1 MSETEK
7 KKKLSDRERYER
19 ANDGRE
25 TDDRPAQ
32 EKINLDQL
40 GIEVTDLVDTNT
52 ELDMRR
58 LVLVGRSE
66 CGKTTLKQV
75 LRGEKITY
83 QKTQYVSQYDV
94 LIDMPGEYAENLD
107 LAHAIALYT
116 SESDVV
122 GICISA
128 TEPYSLYPPNVTP
141 YANRDIFGI
150 VTKIDHWAADVDQ
163 AIRWLELTGCKLIFP
178 CSSYTGEGVDDIIDF
193 LKIKHEKKTVTD
205 VMHEINVE
213 RFGKL
218 TTLPSYFVD

>member
-1 MSETEK
+1 MLQASDITE
-7 KKKLSDRERYER
+7 Y
-19 ANDGRE
+19 A
-25 TDDRPAQ
+25 
-32 EKINLDQL
+32 
-40 GIEVTDLVDTNT
+40 DLTETNT

-83 QKTQYVSQYDV
+83 EKTQYVSQYDV

-122 GICISA
+122 GVCISA

-141 YANRDIFGI
+141 YANRDIVGI
-150 VTKIDHWAADVDQ
+150 VTKIDHWAADVAQ
-163 AIRWLELTGCKLIFP
+163 ATRWLELTGCKKIFHV
-178 CSSYTGEGVDDIIDF
+178 SSYTGQGVDDIIDF
-193 LKIKHEKKTVTD
+193 LKIKHTKHKVGY
-205 VMHEINVE
+205 VMEQIHNEDFN
-213 RFGKL
+213 RL
-218 TTLPSYFVD
+218 SDLPSYFLE

>member
-1 MSETEK
+1 MIKHDENIDY
-7 KKKLSDRERYER
+7 SDLTQT
-19 ANDGRE
+19 NQD
-25 TDDRPAQ
+25 
-32 EKINLDQL
+32 
-40 GIEVTDLVDTNT
+40 IE
-52 ELDMRR
+52 MRR

-150 VTKIDHWAADVDQ
+150 VTKIDHWAADVEQ
-163 AIRWLELTGCKLIFP
+163 AVRWLELTGCKRIFRV
-178 CSSYTGEGVDDIIDF
+178 SSYTGEGVDDIIEF
-193 LKIKHEKKTVTD
+193 LKIKHEKEPVHK
-205 VMHEINVE
+205 VMREIHNE
-213 RFGKL
+213 SFGNL
-218 TTLPSYFVD
+218 ADLPSYFLD

>member
-1 MSETEK
+1 MLQASDITE
-7 KKKLSDRERYER
+7 Y
-19 ANDGRE
+19 A
-25 TDDRPAQ
+25 
-32 EKINLDQL
+32 
-40 GIEVTDLVDTNT
+40 DLTETNT

-83 QKTQYVSQYDV
+83 EKTQYVSQYDV

-122 GICISA
+122 GVCISA

-141 YANRDIFGI
+141 YANRDIVGI
-150 VTKIDHWAADVDQ
+150 VTKIDHWAADVAQ
-163 AIRWLELTGCKLIFP
+163 ATRWLELTGCKKIFHV
-178 CSSYTGEGVDDIIDF
+178 SSYTGQGVDDIIDF
-193 LKIKHEKKTVTD
+193 LKIKHTKHKVGY
-205 VMHEINVE
+205 VMDKIHNEDFN
-213 RFGKL
+213 RL
-218 TTLPSYFVD
+218 CDLPSYFLE

>member
-1 MSETEK
+1 MIIHDETTQYSELTQTNQ
-7 KKKLSDRERYER
+7 D
-19 ANDGRE
+19 
-25 TDDRPAQ
+25 
-32 EKINLDQL
+32 
-40 GIEVTDLVDTNT
+40 IE
-52 ELDMRR
+52 MRR

-150 VTKIDHWAADVDQ
+150 VTKIDHWAADVEQ
-163 AIRWLELTGCKLIFP
+163 AARWLELTGCKRIFRV
-178 CSSYTGEGVDDIIDF
+178 SAYTGEGVDDIIDF
-193 LKIKHEKKTVTD
+193 LKIKHEKKPLHH
-205 VMHEINVE
+205 VMAQIHDET
-213 RFGKL
+213 FGNL
-218 TTLPSYFVD
+218 SELPGYFLD

>member
-1 MSETEK
+1 MIVHDENIEYSELTETNQ
-7 KKKLSDRERYER
+7 D
-19 ANDGRE
+19 
-25 TDDRPAQ
+25 
-32 EKINLDQL
+32 
-40 GIEVTDLVDTNT
+40 IE
-52 ELDMRR
+52 MRR

-83 QKTQYVSQYDV
+83 EKTQYVSQYDV

-150 VTKIDHWAADVDQ
+150 VTKIDHWAADVEQ
-163 AIRWLELTGCKLIFP
+163 AVRWLELTGCKRIFRV
-178 CSSYTGEGVDDIIDF
+178 SSYTGEGVNDIVDF
-193 LKIKHEKKTVTD
+193 LKIKHKKEPVHK
-205 VMHEINVE
+205 VMQEIHDE
-213 RFGKL
+213 TFGNL
-218 TTLPSYFVD
+218 AQLPSYFLD

>member
-1 MSETEK
+1 MIIHDETTQY
-7 KKKLSDRERYER
+7 S
-19 ANDGRE
+19 
-25 TDDRPAQ
+25 
-32 EKINLDQL
+32 
-40 GIEVTDLVDTNT
+40 DLVETNQDI
-52 ELDMRR
+52 EMRR

-150 VTKIDHWAADVDQ
+150 VTKIDHWAADVEQ
-163 AIRWLELTGCKLIFP
+163 AARWLELTGCKKIFRV
-178 CSSYTGEGVDDIIDF
+178 SAYTGEGVDDIIEF
-193 LKIKHEKKTVTD
+193 LKIKHEKKPVHH
-205 VMHEINVE
+205 VMAEIHDE
-213 RFGKL
+213 TFGKL
-218 TTLPSYFVD
+218 AKLPGYFLD

>member
-1 MSETEK
+1 MKDSISIDYTT
-7 KKKLSDRERYER
+7 L
-19 ANDGRE
+19 
-25 TDDRPAQ
+25 T
-32 EKINLDQL
+32 
-40 GIEVTDLVDTNT
+40 DTNQD
-52 ELDMRR
+52 LDMRR

-83 QKTQYVSQYDV
+83 VKTQYVSQYDV

-163 AIRWLELTGCKLIFP
+163 AVRWLELTGCKKIF
-178 CSSYTGEGVDDIIDF
+178 CVSSYTGEGVDGIIDF
-193 LKIKHEKKTVTD
+193 LKIKHEKKPVTN
-205 VMHEINVE
+205 VMREINNE
-213 RFGKL
+213 KFGKL
-218 TTLPSYFVD
+218 CTLPTYFLD

>member
-1 MSETEK
+1 MKDSISIDYTT
-7 KKKLSDRERYER
+7 L
-19 ANDGRE
+19 
-25 TDDRPAQ
+25 T
-32 EKINLDQL
+32 
-40 GIEVTDLVDTNT
+40 DTNQD
-52 ELDMRR
+52 LDMRR

-83 QKTQYVSQYDV
+83 VKTQYFSQYDV

-122 GICISA
+122 GVCISA

-163 AIRWLELTGCKLIFP
+163 AVRWLELTGCKKIF
-178 CSSYTGEGVDDIIDF
+178 CVSSYTGEGVDDIIDF
-193 LKIKHEKKTVTD
+193 LKIKHEKRTVTN
-205 VMHEINVE
+205 VMREINNE
-213 RFGKL
+213 KFGRL
-218 TTLPSYFVD
+218 CSLPGYFLD

>member
-1 MSETEK
+1 MLYWIQDN
-7 KKKLSDRERYER
+7 LSDQMTARR
-19 ANDGRE
+19 AFMG
-25 TDDRPAQ
+25 Q
-32 EKINLDQL
+32 KISMFDYNN
-40 GIEVTDLVDTNT
+40 ITNT
-52 ELDMRR
+52 NEELDMRR

-83 QKTQYVSQYDV
+83 EKTQYVSQYDV

-107 LAHAIALYT
+107 LAHAIAIYT

-141 YANRDIFGI
+141 YANRDIVGI

-163 AIRWLELTGCKLIFP
+163 AVRWLELTGCKTIF
-178 CSSYTGEGVDDIIDF
+178 CVSAYTGEGVDDIVEF
-193 LKIKHEKKTVTD
+193 LKIKHDKEPVAHIMK
-205 VMHEINVE
+205 EIHGE
-213 RFGKL
+213 RFGSLCK
-218 TTLPSYFVD
+218 LPSYFLE

>member
-1 MSETEK
+1 MIVHDE
-7 KKKLSDRERYER
+7 
-19 ANDGRE
+19 
-25 TDDRPAQ
+25 
-32 EKINLDQL
+32 
-40 GIEVTDLVDTNT
+40 NT
-52 ELDMRR
+52 EYSDLTETNQDIDMRR

-83 QKTQYVSQYDV
+83 HKTQYVSQYDV

-150 VTKIDHWAADVDQ
+150 VTKIDHWAADVEQ
-163 AIRWLELTGCKLIFP
+163 AARWLELTGCKRIFRV
-178 CSSYTGEGVDDIIDF
+178 SAYTGEGVDEIVDF
-193 LKIKHEKKTVTD
+193 LKIKHEKEPVHKI
-205 VMHEINVE
+205 MQEIHDE
-213 RFGKL
+213 TFGNL
-218 TTLPSYFVD
+218 AQIPSYFLE

>member
-1 MSETEK
+1 MKDSISIDYTT
-7 KKKLSDRERYER
+7 L
-19 ANDGRE
+19 
-25 TDDRPAQ
+25 T
-32 EKINLDQL
+32 
-40 GIEVTDLVDTNT
+40 DTNQD
-52 ELDMRR
+52 LDMRR

-83 QKTQYVSQYDV
+83 VKTQYVSQYDV

-122 GICISA
+122 GVCISA

-163 AIRWLELTGCKLIFP
+163 AVRWLELTGCKKIF
-178 CSSYTGEGVDDIIDF
+178 CVSSYTGEGVDDIIDF
-193 LKIKHEKKTVTD
+193 LKIKHEKRTVTN
-205 VMHEINVE
+205 VMREINNE
-213 RFGKL
+213 KFGKL
-218 TTLPSYFVD
+218 CSLPGYFLD